1 MIFSATQQATE
12 TVKIAMGLVGKLIE
26 KNGWTPSETGYAI
39 AVVCGM
45 LLCAVIPY
53 LLGSINP
60 AILISKVFYRQ
71 DIRNFG
77 SGNAGTTNMLR
88 TYGKGAAL
96 ATFLIDL
103 GKACVAVLLGRLIYG
118 VDGSALAGFFV
129 IIGHMFPLYY
139 RFKGGK
145 GVACLAMV
153 VLTIS
158 PLTFVILLGIFVVI
172 VAGTKFVSL
181 GSVMCALLYPLI
193 LQASEIVSLRCS
205 ASTPKPGARK
215 MQKAMYERL
224 SVIRSAITL
233 LITTMLSFALSI
245 TGFKSA
251 AVKNAITKPTT
262 VSRGVCTP
270 RYILERGTKIQIAA
284 QIILKVLFLFER
296 PMDEKVPTAH

>member
-193 LQASEIVSLRCS
+193 LQAFANNGLNVAMAVLS
-205 ASTPKPGARK
+205 ALMVVYMHRSNLK
-215 MQKAMYERL
+215 RL
-224 SVIRSAITL
+224 WSGQESKISFSKKKKEAVPESAPEAD
-233 LITTMLSFALSI
+233 S
-245 TGFKSA
+245 
-251 AVKNAITKPTT
+251 PT
-262 VSRGVCTP
+262 
-270 RYILERGTKIQIAA
+270 
-284 QIILKVLFLFER
+284 
-296 PMDEKVPTAH
+296 DEGDGQ